1 MSKEHTAGGS
11 TVNTKPETVIRA
23 NDMISTKTNE
33 TPYPSIEVFVEG
45 MGTCCTPGDSPIY
58 LELYEGKW
66 WLRVWSDINSEDPT
80 HSIDMSGALESCR
93 KEEGGSMSRIECPS
107 EAWDRRCE
115 QEERAAFPSD
125 REMVES
131 LDAMERSEYAIC
143 ESIEG
148 DEDYESD
155 TVIWSDF
162 SVFESR
168 DGHIRIAY
176 VVVYDGPG
184 ECASTDGGVFDASEL
199 GDLNKS
205 TWFPA
210 ESQVDAVNE
219 ALAMDGSKA
228 FIHWKDVEKAQK
240 AWTKE
245 LVSQVRQ
252 AEEES

>member
-1 MSKEHTAGGS
+1 MT
-11 TVNTKPETVIRA
+11 
-23 NDMISTKTNE
+23 
-33 TPYPSIEVFVEG
+33 
-45 MGTCCTPGDSPIY
+45 
-58 LELYEGKW
+58 
-66 WLRVWSDINSEDPT
+66 
-80 HSIDMSGALESCR
+80 
-93 KEEGGSMSRIECPS
+93 RIECPS
-107 EAWDRRCE
+107 EAWDRHCE

-125 REMVES
+125 SEMIES
-131 LDAMERSEYAIC
+131 LDAAERSEYSIC

-168 DGHIRIAY
+168 DGPIRIAY

-184 ECASTDGGVFDASEL
+184 YCAATDSGVFDASEL
-199 GDLNKS
+199 GDLSKNA
-205 TWFPA
+205 WFPA

-219 ALAMDGSKA
+219 SLVMDESKA
-228 FIHWKDVEKAQK
+228 FIHWEDVERAQK

-252 AEEES
+252 AEEEA

>member
-1 MSKEHTAGGS
+1 MT
-11 TVNTKPETVIRA
+11 
-23 NDMISTKTNE
+23 
-33 TPYPSIEVFVEG
+33 
-45 MGTCCTPGDSPIY
+45 
-58 LELYEGKW
+58 
-66 WLRVWSDINSEDPT
+66 
-80 HSIDMSGALESCR
+80 
-93 KEEGGSMSRIECPS
+93 RIECPS
-107 EAWDRRCE
+107 EAWDRHCE

-125 REMVES
+125 SEMIES
-131 LDAMERSEYAIC
+131 LNAMERSEYSIC

-168 DGHIRIAY
+168 DGPIRIPY

-184 ECASTDGGVFDASEL
+184 YFAATDSGVFDASEL
-199 GDLNKS
+199 GDLDKN

-210 ESQVDAVNE
+210 MSQVDATNE
-219 ALAMDGSKA
+219 SLAIDESKA

-252 AEEES
+252 AEEGA

>member
-1 MSKEHTAGGS
+1 MT
-11 TVNTKPETVIRA
+11 
-23 NDMISTKTNE
+23 
-33 TPYPSIEVFVEG
+33 
-45 MGTCCTPGDSPIY
+45 
-58 LELYEGKW
+58 
-66 WLRVWSDINSEDPT
+66 
-80 HSIDMSGALESCR
+80 
-93 KEEGGSMSRIECPS
+93 RIECPS
-107 EAWDRRCE
+107 EAWDRHCE

-125 REMVES
+125 SEMIES
-131 LDAMERSEYAIC
+131 LNAMERSEYSMC

-148 DEDYESD
+148 DEDYVCD

-168 DGHIRIAY
+168 DGPIRIAY

-184 ECASTDGGVFDASEL
+184 YCAATHSGVFDASEL
-199 GDLNKS
+199 GDLDKS

-219 ALAMDGSKA
+219 SLAMDENEA
-228 FIHWKDVEKAQK
+228 LIHWKDVERAQK

-252 AEEES
+252 AEEEA

>member
-1 MSKEHTAGGS
+1 
-11 TVNTKPETVIRA
+11 
-23 NDMISTKTNE
+23 
-33 TPYPSIEVFVEG
+33 
-45 MGTCCTPGDSPIY
+45 
-58 LELYEGKW
+58 
-66 WLRVWSDINSEDPT
+66 
-80 HSIDMSGALESCR
+80 
-93 KEEGGSMSRIECPS
+93 MSRIECPS
-107 EAWDRRCE
+107 EAWDRHCE

-125 REMVES
+125 SEMIEAVERG
-131 LDAMERSEYAIC
+131 APERSEYSVC

-168 DGHIRIAY
+168 DGPIRIAY
-176 VVVYDGPG
+176 AVVYDGPG
-184 ECASTDGGVFDASEL
+184 YCHTTDSGVFDASEL
-199 GDLNKS
+199 GDLNKN

-219 ALAMDGSKA
+219 SLAMEGSKA

-252 AEEES
+252 AEEEA